1 MGVLDSFVF
10 LLSADE
16 DDAVKGIE
24 RTGQAFEDLKDKGQS
39 DSKAVADS
47 FEEAANKI
55 GKVANDIGATL
66 SGVEGAAELSST
78 LAGTSSDFID
88 LGNQVNST
96 GEGIVQVANNIN
108 SAFGE
113 MSSVGELTRL
123 TDQATLD
130 FINLGEAA
138 GGIGSDISNG
148 IVGAITSTISESE
161 HLSESVNRL
170 GNTTSV
176 DSLTSKIKELIR
188 TLITAGNSG
197 TQLGEDLVDTTQE
210 AQPRINKLT
219 DSIRNMMNSL
229 NERVGLNDFAKGF
242 IATAA
247 AGMSLNAVLDN
258 TAALLEKVRDAE
270 TVGVDIGD
278 YDALSRTFTSLGV
291 DAEGFRDSMI
301 DLNEAM
307 GEAAADAESG
317 KAKSFQ
323 TFGVSLK
330 DSTGQIKATDEA
342 LLELADSMSGMSKQQ
357 ATFQI
362 KQLGITDNK
371 VIAAMLSG
379 RKELERMLKVQ
390 KEYGTL
396 SQADAAKVKQFSG
409 AVSELKTMTG
419 HFADEMTIALAPAM
433 TMTVEGVEIL
443 YKFFSELFSFLAD
456 HEGLIAGILLP
467 VAVVVLPMLTAA
479 LWSAATAVWAFLA
492 PLLPFIAIALALGLV
507 IDDLWTYFKG
517 GESVIGDLAKK
528 FTWLDSFLQNTKE
541 LFLDLIEVI
550 KQFADNPMKVISGI
564 GDSVKQGWEDAK
576 DWVGLGDDDEEGSSS
591 SSEVSTKESSEVNK
605 KETSSKET
613 TNNETTNS
621 KVNNETT
628 NTETSN
634 SKVNEEKVS
643 SKVNNETT
651 NSQVNNKTTNSEVN
665 NKTTY
670 STEVITTEYVNKGL
684 PSVNKPKKTK
694 VEDPLAESMKLAS
707 SANIVLKGAAA
718 APQIP
723 SSSVVNNTRG
733 GNTVQQTNDIK
744 ITVPNGDAETISQGV
759 QQGLNGHLDSTMSEF
774 DDGRSH

>member
-39 DSKAVADS
+39 DSKDIADS

-55 GKVANDIGATL
+55 GKVANDVGATL
-66 SGVEGAAELSST
+66 SGIEGATELSRSLDNTST
-78 LAGTSSDFID
+78 DFIE
-88 LGNQVNST
+88 LGNQAAETSGKVGGAAREIDDSLSK
-96 GEGIVQVANNIN
+96 I
-108 SAFGE
+108 SL
-113 MSSVGELTRL
+113 GELTRSV
-123 TDQATLD
+123 DAATME
-130 FINLGEAA
+130 FINLGDQANSTGSVIKGSLAQSLNTVTRGADKLSDSVGEIGDTNPVNKLLLKIRDLTTALTKAGKEGAGVGDKTGEGAEDAIPKVSKLAA
-138 GGIGSDISNG
+138 AIREKMGNITDSLGIG
-148 IVGAITSTISESE
+148 
-161 HLSESVNRL
+161 
-170 GNTTSV
+170 
-176 DSLTSKIKELIR
+176 
-188 TLITAGNSG
+188 
-197 TQLGEDLVDTTQE
+197 
-210 AQPRINKLT
+210 
-219 DSIRNMMNSL
+219 
-229 NERVGLNDFAKGF
+229 DFAKGF
-242 IATAA
+242 IATAV

-258 TAALLEKVRDAE
+258 TSRLLEKVRDAE
-270 TVGVDIGD
+270 TVGVDISD

-317 KAKSFQ
+317 KAKAFQ
-323 TFGVSLK
+323 LFGVSLK

-409 AVSELKTMTG
+409 AVNELKTMTG

-433 TMTVEGVEIL
+433 TMTVEGIGVL
-443 YKFFSELFSFLAD
+443 YRFFSDLFGFLAD
-456 HEGLIAGILLP
+456 HEGLIAGVLLP

-492 PLLPFIAIALALGLV
+492 PLLPFIAIAAALGLV

-517 GESVIGDLAKK
+517 GDSVIGDLAKK
-528 FTWLDSFLQNTKE
+528 FTWLDSFLKNTKE

-550 KQFADNPMKVISGI
+550 KEFADNPMKVIGEI

-576 DWVGLGDDDEEGSSS
+576 DWVGLGDDDEPENN
-591 SSEVSTKESSEVNK
+591 VESANSNK
-605 KETSSKET
+605 PT
-613 TNNETTNS
+613 
-621 KVNNETT
+621 
-628 NTETSN
+628 
-634 SKVNEEKVS
+634 
-643 SKVNNETT
+643 
-651 NSQVNNKTTNSEVN
+651 
-665 NKTTY
+665 
-670 STEVITTEYVNKGL
+670 STEGVNTTGT
-684 PSVNKPKKTK
+684 NKPTK
-694 VEDPLAESMKLAS
+694 AKAEDPLGESMKLAG
-707 SANIVLKGAAA
+707 SANVVLKGAAN

-744 ITVPNGDAETISQGV
+744 ITVPSGDAETISQGV
-759 QQGLNGHLDSTMSEF
+759 QQGLNGHLDSTMAEF